1 MMFND
6 YYTVK
11 RGDSLTQIAID
22 RGLCSKSKNWPSDC
36 LRVADKIQ
44 SLNPTLIKNVNLIQP
59 GWKLQMPADSPT
71 VAPAASKKPPSSGNG
86 KRIALGILSM
96 LGVGAALVFSKK
108 GKKASSAA

>member
-1 MMFND
+1 
-6 YYTVK
+6 
-11 RGDSLTQIAID
+11 
-22 RGLCSKSKNWPSDC
+22 
-36 LRVADKIQ
+36 VADKIQ

-71 VAPAASKKPPSSGNG
+71 VAPAASKKSSSGNG

-108 GKKASSAA
+108 GKKASSAS